1 MTVPVTEV
9 KALRERE
16 LAAKAYTTHPAL
28 LCLQE
33 LETLRELARTATA
46 RLLR

>member
-16 LAAKAYTTHPAL
+16 LAAKAYTTPPSCAFRSWKHY
-28 LCLQE
+28 E
-33 LETLRELARTATA
+33 NLRAPQ
-46 RLLR
+46 RLDR